1 MRREMM
7 AMEERVQDELEK
19 DPAAA
24 LEEFSKRRE
33 ELASGKIQPYE
44 GHGEEEEE
52 DILECYRE
60 NIALAMDAFHN
71 GSGGKDKYK
80 PLRAALTE
88 KEVEEVVPMLD
99 DENAGQPVV
108 RFPFRPYRDTDGL
121 LMMTT
126 CTFSPTAVFRHSTT
140 RRNGKLGWKRVTNKA
155 VAGR

>member
-1 MRREMM
+1 MPSQLKIILPGE
-7 AMEERVQDELEK
+7 
-19 DPAAA
+19 
-24 LEEFSKRRE
+24 E
-33 ELASGKIQPYE
+33 ELISDKIQPYE
-44 GHGEEEEE
+44 GHGEEEKEA
-52 DILECYRE
+52 ILECFRE
-60 NIALAMDAFHN
+60 NITEAMHAFDN

-80 PLRAALTE
+80 SLRDEPTE
-88 KEVEEVVPMLD
+88 EEVAGVVPMLD

-108 RFPFRPYRDTDGL
+108 CFPFRPYRDTDGL